1 MSDVDSAT
9 AVREIG
15 DGHYTTR
22 LDAAWNIGANPNGG
36 YALLPALRAMIDV
49 ATHPDPLSVTVH
61 FLRPATG
68 DRDADVTARIVR
80 AGRTTTYATATMVQ
94 EGTARL
100 VVHAV
105 LGDLAEAAPD
115 AAPGSDLAS
124 SPPDLPP
131 PDLCVDR
138 RELGQGVDLPI
149 LSRLDVRVRPEHVVP
164 DRSRAA
170 IVEGWIRFADGA
182 PPQTR
187 WLPLFADAFPPAL
200 RTRMGPVGWVPTI
213 ELTVHARRRPAA
225 GWVLARFECDDV
237 EGGRMI
243 ESGTLWDSSG
253 AVVARSRQLGLVLTR

>member
-1 MSDVDSAT
+1 MRAL
-9 AVREIG
+9 G
-15 DGHYTTR
+15 DGHYRTR
-22 LDAAWNIGANPNGG
+22 LDAAWNIGDNPNGG
-36 YALLPALRAMIDV
+36 YALLAPLRVILDV
-49 ATHPDPLSVTVH
+49 AAKPDPLSCTVH
-61 FLRPATG
+61 FLRPSIG
-68 DRDADVTARIVR
+68 DRDADVTARVLR
-80 AGRTTTYATATMVQ
+80 AGRTATYASATMAQ
-94 EGTARL
+94 DGTTRL

-105 LGDLAEAAPD
+105 LGDLAAAAPN
-115 AAPGSDLAS
+115 AAPGSELAPA
-124 SPPDLPP
+124 PPDLPP
-131 PDLCVDR
+131 PDRCVDR

-149 LSRLDVRVRPEHVVP
+149 LSRLDVRVRPEHVVA

-170 IVEGWIRFADGA
+170 IVEGWIRFADGT

-213 ELTVHARRRPAA
+213 ELTVHVRRRPVP

-243 ESGTLWDSSG
+243 ESGTLWDSAG